1 MWTIILILFALGI
14 NFSIPSI
21 PESKKSIRT
30 ESYLQIGF
38 PFNYYEGESLTDE
51 ELNYRIRV
59 IYVTSFTYLTITFT
73 LVPVTGQAFSP
84 ERSVTRDSCTA
95 QEKLLLDLRGGGNDI
110 SEFIIRILL
119 IWTMSKNYKPTEGFQ
134 PKPTNQH
141 FGRPGHVQPNPRITP
156 KLQENPVDRNNL
168 GQGGG
173 SCKANQHPS
182 MDAMS
187 NSLNPEFLQY
197 QKDYYPK
204 SSPQRFDTTQCPSNK
219 FNQLAYDP
227 VRNKHTRISIDEA
240 RAVVQA
246 ELQNVVIEPTRANE
260 LEAKRVDLDFTVQ
273 GPDPWTHVDIKQPVG
288 SKALSKQGQTIS
300 VEDMAYRLGQKIV
313 KQKHRFVGLENGSL
327 SSENVGH
334 IVDLCY
340 VPSSEKAIVKQNVL
354 QGAADNGSDTG
365 IVFLN
370 DK

>member
-1 MWTIILILFALGI
+1 M
-14 NFSIPSI
+14 
-21 PESKKSIRT
+21 
-30 ESYLQIGF
+30 
-38 PFNYYEGESLTDE
+38 
-51 ELNYRIRV
+51 
-59 IYVTSFTYLTITFT
+59 
-73 LVPVTGQAFSP
+73 VPVTGQAIVPFPVTSI

-110 SEFIIRILL
+110 SEFLIRILL
-119 IWTMSKNYKPTEGFQ
+119 IWTWTMSKNYKPTEGFQ

-141 FGRPGHVQPNPRITP
+141 FGRPGHVQPNPRIAS
-156 KLQENPVDRNNL
+156 KLQENRVDRNNL

-173 SCKANQHPS
+173 SCKANQHPF

-204 SSPQRFDTTQCPSNK
+204 SSPQRFNTNQCPSSK

-260 LEAKRVDLDFTVQ
+260 LEARRVDLDFTVQ
-273 GPDPWTHVDIKQPVG
+273 GPDPWTHVDIKQPIG

-300 VEDMAYRLGQKIV
+300 VENMAYKLGQKIV
-313 KQKHRFVGLENGSL
+313 KQKDRFVGLENGPL